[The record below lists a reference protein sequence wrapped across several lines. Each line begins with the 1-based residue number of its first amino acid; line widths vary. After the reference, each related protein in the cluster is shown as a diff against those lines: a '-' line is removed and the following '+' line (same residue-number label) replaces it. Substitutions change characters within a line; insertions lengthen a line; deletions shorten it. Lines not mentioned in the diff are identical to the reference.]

1 MGAARERVQERS
13 EPALLNHRS
22 CSSSP
27 ALGQGEPPT
36 ESSADGGPG
45 ESIEVRR
52 FQNARQCFASDAG
65 AVEPVPSNPAKH
77 FLMEP
82 VQ

>member
-1 MGAARERVQERS
+1 LKCVGF
-13 EPALLNHRS
+13 N
-22 CSSSP
+22 
-27 ALGQGEPPT
+27 
-36 ESSADGGPG
+36 
-45 ESIEVRR
+45 
-52 FQNARQCFASDAG
+52 NARQCFASDAG